1 VERLAGFADRLAI
14 TAFAG
19 AKTVRLEVFQLTKT
33 EADKLRRAFGGVIA
47 IQKNPRVTSPKRR
60 APIVVRGKLA
70 IVANE
75 AERRAVR
82 AGMPVL
88 LIPAGLAFGT
98 GEHATTSAC
107 LRLLADV
114 AGELAERPW
123 EMLDLGCGS
132 GILAFAGRLLGAHRA
147 DAVDFDPQA
156 VRTARD
162 NARANG
168 LRGASVKRL
177 DVRTWQPARTWDVVT
192 ANLLSGLLIEIAPKL
207 AVSVATGGAL
217 ILSGILRTQEA
228 EVLAAF
234 RRAGFRMLRS
244 VRKGKWV
251 ALMAKRAAR

>member
-1 VERLAGFADRLAI
+1 MERLASFADRLAI

-19 AKTVRLEVFQLTKT
+19 AKTVRLEVFQLTKA
-33 EADKLRRAFGGVIA
+33 EAEKLRRAFGGVIA
-47 IQKNPRVTSPKRR
+47 VQKNPRAILPKRR

-82 AGMPVL
+82 TGVPML

-98 GEHATTSAC
+98 GEHATTATC

-114 AGELAERPW
+114 AREVAAQGW

-132 GILAFAGRLLGAHRA
+132 GILALAGRLLGARRA

-168 LRGASVKRL
+168 LRGVSVKGL
-177 DVRTWQPARTWDVVT
+177 DVRKWQPARTWDVVT

-207 AVSVATGGAL
+207 AVSVASGGAL
-217 ILSGILRTQEA
+217 ILSGILRAQEV
-228 EVLAAF
+228 EVVAAY
-234 RRAGFRMLRS
+234 RRTGFRIERI

-251 ALMAKRAAR
+251 ALLAGR